1 MTRCRWGAAA
11 AVLVVGGW
19 AGGAA
24 WAQEE
29 PGQKKPDFPPFKEV
43 SDGFDKVV
51 TTADG
56 EPSFYGI
63 WLRKKDGQLLAEL
76 PRGFAN
82 QKHFIATT
90 VAAGERFAGLQGR
103 DWYVYWRRYDKR
115 LALVEPNLGVRSTGD
130 QESKASVKNIF
141 TDTVLLDV
149 PIVCMGPD
157 GGPVID
163 LDELLLGQSSKFF
176 DRSAAGLNA
185 KLASVES
192 VKAFPQNIEVSIQAP
207 TGDGQYKTF
216 HYSIS
221 LIPENPAYKSR
232 AADERIGFFTTNFV
246 DLGKTSNQEKF
257 IRYVNRWHLEKR
269 DPSLKKSP
277 PKDPIVFYIDTNV
290 PVRYRR
296 WVRDGVLAWN
306 KAFEKCGIVDAIE
319 VYYQD
324 ATTGAHMDKDPED
337 VRYNFVRW
345 LSNDIST
352 AIGPS
357 RANPMTGEILDADI
371 VLTDGWI
378 RVFWYE
384 YKEYLPQTAMEG
396 FSPETYAWLERKPR
410 WDPRIRLAAPGERDL
425 ILAQRAARG
434 VLKYGGHPAFVVDP
448 AHMDEEAAALAGR
461 ASLTS
466 GLCMA
471 ARGKAYDASAMRL
484 HMELAGLLGDDKPKD
499 DKPKGDKDE
508 DESLLDGVPEWY
520 IGPALK
526 DLTMHEVGHTLG
538 LRHNFKASSVYTME
552 QMNTEEFKGRKTIVT
567 SVMDYTPVNI
577 NMGDGPIQGDYQ
589 PIDIG
594 AYDLWAIEYGYTFEN
609 DLKPILGRVA
619 EPELVY
625 QTDED
630 TIGPDPLARRYDMA
644 KDPLNFAKSRM
655 KLAKQARERIIE
667 KFVKDGDS
675 WSNARRGYQITLGIQ
690 TQALSMMSRWVGG
703 SYVHRDRKGDPNAR
717 LPVVPVEPEK
727 QREALK
733 WVIENSFHDESFGL
747 TPDLLAR
754 MTVDKWFDGGGQPD
768 EDATWPIHDRIMGV
782 QASVLTQLMNP
793 TRLKRV
799 NDQELAVPGTT
810 DTVTLPELLDTI
822 SAAVW
827 TELDNVPDKRFTAR
841 EPMVSGLRRNLQRE
855 HMERLIDLMLDTES
869 FNAASK
875 PIAQLAASNLRQIEG
890 KVESVSKKADSNLD
904 PYTRAH
910 LDEVKIRIAKALEAQ
925 YLYNVPQAGAPA
937 MFFPFFQAPPAEQP
951 KPGDEGDR

>member
-1 MTRCRWGAAA
+1 MTRFTVGVAAA
-11 AVLVVGGW
+11 ALVG
-19 AGGAA
+19 AACGAA
-24 WAQEE
+24 WGQEE
-29 PGQKKPDFPPFKEV
+29 QGPKKPDFPPFKEV
-43 SDGFDKVV
+43 SDGFEKVV
-51 TTADG
+51 STADG
-56 EPSFYGI
+56 EPSFYGL
-63 WLRKKDGQLLAEL
+63 WVRKKDGQILAEL
-76 PRGFAN
+76 PRAFAN

-90 VAAGERFAGLQGR
+90 VAAGERFAGLQFS

-115 LALVEPNLGVRSTGD
+115 MAMVMPNMGVRSTGD

-157 GGPVID
+157 GAPVID
-163 LDELLLGQSSKFF
+163 LDELLLGQAQKFF
-176 DRSAAGLNA
+176 EGSAAGLNPR
-185 KLASVES
+185 LASVES
-192 VKAFPQNIEVSIQAP
+192 IKAFPQNIEVSIQAP
-207 TGDGQYKTF
+207 VAGGQFKTF

-221 LIPENPAYKSR
+221 LIRENPAYKPR
-232 AADERIGFFTTNFV
+232 VADERIGFFTTNFI
-246 DLGKTSNQEKF
+246 DLGKASNQEKF

-290 PVRYRR
+290 PVRFRR
-296 WVRDGVLAWN
+296 WVRDGILAWN
-306 KAFEKCGIVDAIE
+306 KAYEKCGIVDAIE

-384 YKEYLPQTAMEG
+384 YKEYLPQQAMEG
-396 FSPETYAWLERKPR
+396 FSPETYAWLEHNPR
-410 WDPRIRLAAPGERDL
+410 WDPRIRLASPTERDP
-425 ILAQRAARG
+425 ILAARAQRG
-434 VLKYGGHPAFVVDP
+434 VLKYGGHPAFTVDP
-448 AHMDEEAAALAGR
+448 ADTDEETAALAGR
-461 ASLTS
+461 ASLTT

-471 ARGKAYDASAMRL
+471 ARAKAYDAAAMRL
-484 HMELAGLLGDDKPKD
+484 HMELAGLLGDDKPKGDAPKD
-499 DKPKGDKDE
+499 DKE
-508 DESLLDGVPEWY
+508 EESLLDGIPEWY

-538 LRHNFKASSVYTME
+538 LRHNFKASSVYSMQ
-552 QMNTEEFKGRKTIVT
+552 QMNTEEFKGKKTIVA

-594 AYDLWAIEYGYTFEN
+594 PYDLWAIEYGYTFEN
-609 DLKPILGRVA
+609 DLKPILARVA

-630 TIGPDPLARRYDMA
+630 TVGPDPLARRYDMA
-644 KDPLNFAKSRM
+644 SDPINFGKNRM
-655 KLAKQARERIIE
+655 KLAATARERLVE

-675 WSNARRGYQITLGIQ
+675 WSNARRGYLISLGMQ
-690 TQALSMMSRWVGG
+690 TSGLSMMSRWVGG
-703 SYVHRDRKGDPNAR
+703 SYVHRDRKGDPSGR

-733 WVIENSFHDESFGL
+733 WVIDNSFYDTSFGL
-747 TPDLLAR
+747 TPDLLSR
-754 MTVDKWFDGGGQPD
+754 MTVDKWFDGGGSPTD
-768 EDATWPIHDRIMGV
+768 DPTFPIHDRIMGI

-793 TRLKRV
+793 TTLRRV
-799 NDQELAVPGTT
+799 YDQEVAVPAAT
-810 DTVTLPELLDTI
+810 DTVTLPELLDTV

-827 TELDNVPDKRFTAR
+827 TELDSVPDKRFTAR
-841 EPMVSGLRRNLQRE
+841 EPMISSLRRNLQRE
-855 HMERLIDLMLDTES
+855 HMERLIDLMLDTQG

-875 PIAQLAASNLRQIEG
+875 PIAQLAAANLRQVHGKIEAA
-890 KVESVSKKADSNLD
+890 KKKADSNVD
-904 PYTRAH
+904 PYTAAH
-910 LDEVKIRIAKALEAQ
+910 LEEVKVRIAKALEAQ
-925 YLYNVPQAGAPA
+925 YLYNAPQAPMPGG
-937 MFFPFFQAPPAEQP
+937 FFPFFQPTPAQQP
-951 KPGDEGDR
+951 APGDEGGR